1 MTMTHLECQ
10 IDIGTL
16 TTLSDKAWRTA
27 FLATLDQDGSMTHES
42 MVFIKNNR
50 YPNDCEDANL
60 EEYEEWC
67 FQNDIEF

>member
-16 TTLSDKAWRTA
+16 TTLSDAAWNKA
-27 FLATLDQDGSMTHES
+27 FLATLDEEGSMTHES

-50 YPNDCEDANL
+50 YPNDCEDAKL
-60 EEYEEWC
+60 EEYAEWC
-67 FQNDIEF
+67 FLNNIEF

>member
-16 TTLSDKAWRTA
+16 TTLSDAEWRRQ
-27 FLATLDQDGSMTHES
+27 FIATFDEDGSMTHES

-50 YPNDCEDANL
+50 YPNDCEDATL
-60 EEYEEWC
+60 EEYAEWC
-67 FQNDIEF
+67 FLNNIEF